1 MFAWGYF
8 LFVRKDS
15 NILCLADEGQVLVL
29 LFGGNLTFQI
39 KINLKLTTQSM

>member
-8 LFVRKDS
+8 LFVGKDS
-15 NILCLADEGQVLVL
+15 NILCLAGEGQVLVL

-39 KINLKLTTQSM
+39 KIN